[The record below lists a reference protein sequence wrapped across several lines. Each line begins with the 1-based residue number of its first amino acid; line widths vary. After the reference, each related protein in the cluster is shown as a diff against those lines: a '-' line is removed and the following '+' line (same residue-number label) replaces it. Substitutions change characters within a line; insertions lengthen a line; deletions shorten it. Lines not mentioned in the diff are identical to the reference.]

1 LILVTAAN
9 GRTGR
14 SLVRALTRAGKSVR
28 AADIAPS
35 VHELREHGAAETVVA
50 DLLEPADLRKAVD
63 GAVAVVH
70 IGPLF
75 HHREADIGRAV
86 VAEARRA
93 GAEHFVQFSVV
104 HPQIEALL
112 NHQAKLAVE
121 RSVIESP
128 IPFTILQPMHYLQ
141 NINVAGTVESGVH
154 RKPFSPDTRLAQV
167 DLEDVT
173 TVAAM
178 VVGDPHHHYATY
190 ELCGPDY
197 VNGHEIAAVIG
208 EVAGRKITPELQPIS
223 NFANSARQR
232 RAEDE
237 FPYDAMYRL
246 WGHYSRYGITGN
258 PNVLS
263 WLLGR
268 PPTTLREYVSRELRA
283 AGYPVAGAP
292 NADKRLTGAH
302 LSKENA

>member
-1 LILVTAAN
+1 MTAAS

-14 SLVRALTRAGKSVR
+14 SLIRALAREGKEVR
-28 AADIAPS
+28 AADIASS
-35 VHELREHGAAETVVA
+35 VHEVRDLGAAESVVA
-50 DLLEPADLRKAVD
+50 DLLEPSELRKAMEGVES
-63 GAVAVVH
+63 VVH

-86 VAEARRA
+86 VAEARRHDVQ
-93 GAEHFVQFSVV
+93 HFVQFSVV

-121 RSVIESP
+121 RAVVESP

-141 NINVAGTVESGVH
+141 NIDVAGTVRSGVH
-154 RKPFSPDTRLAQV
+154 RKPFSHDTRLAQV
-167 DLEDVT
+167 DMEDVT
-173 TVAAM
+173 EVAAK

-190 ELCGPDY
+190 ELCGSDY

-208 EVAGRKITPELQPIS
+208 EVSGRPVTTELQPVS
-223 NFANSARQR
+223 DFASSERQQSAE
-232 RAEDE
+232 AE

-268 PPTTLREYVSRELRA
+268 PPTTLRAYVARQLA
-283 AGYPVAGAP
+283 A
-292 NADKRLTGAH
+292 ADLQA
-302 LSKENA
+302 

>member
-1 LILVTAAN
+1 VILVTAAS

-14 SLVRALTRAGKSVR
+14 SLVRALAAEDKPVR
-28 AADIAPS
+28 AADISPA
-35 VHELREHGAAETVVA
+35 VHDLTELGATETVVA
-50 DLLEPADLRKAVD
+50 DLLEPGDLAKAMAGVQ
-63 GAVAVVH
+63 AVIH

-93 GAEHFVQFSVV
+93 EVEHFVQFSVT

-121 RSVIESP
+121 RAVLESP

-141 NINVAGTVESGVH
+141 NIDVAATVRRGVH
-154 RKPFSPDTRLAQV
+154 RKPFSPDAKLAQV

-173 TVAAM
+173 SVAAQ
-178 VVGDPHHHYATY
+178 VVGDPGHHYATY
-190 ELCGPDY
+190 ELCGSDY
-197 VNGHEIAAVIG
+197 VDGYEIAAVIG
-208 EVAGRKITPELQPIS
+208 EVSGRSISVEHQDITEIVS
-223 NFANSARQR
+223 GERRR

-246 WGHYSRYGITGN
+246 WGHYSRYGISGN
-258 PNVLS
+258 PNVLG

-268 PPTTLREYVSRELRA
+268 PPTTLREYVVRELA
-283 AGYPVAGAP
+283 AASLP
-292 NADKRLTGAH
+292 
-302 LSKENA
+302 S

>member
-1 LILVTAAN
+1 MTAAS

-14 SLVRALTRAGKSVR
+14 SLVRALLREGKSVR

-35 VHELREHGAAETVVA
+35 VHELRDLGAQETVVA
-50 DLLEPADLRKAVD
+50 DLLEPAELRKAVD
-63 GAVAVVH
+63 GVESVIH

-93 GAEHFVQFSVV
+93 GVGHFVQFSVV

-121 RSVIESP
+121 RAVLQSP

-141 NINVAGTVESGVH
+141 NIDVAATVASGVH
-154 RKPFSPDTRLAQV
+154 GKPFSHHTRLAQV

-173 TVAAM
+173 AVAAK
-178 VVGDPHHHYATY
+178 VVGDPRHHYATY
-190 ELCGPDY
+190 ELCGSDY
-197 VNGHEIAAVIG
+197 VDGHEIAAVIG
-208 EVAGRKITPELQPIS
+208 EVAGRTITTQLLPIS
-223 NFANSARQR
+223 DFASGDRQR
-232 RAEDE
+232 KEEDE

-258 PNVLS
+258 PNVLG

-268 PPTTLREYVSRELRA
+268 PPTTLREYVTRELRA
-283 AGYPVAGAP
+283 ASSTV
-292 NADKRLTGAH
+292 
-302 LSKENA
+302 

>member
-1 LILVTAAN
+1 MILVTAAS

-14 SLVRALTRAGKSVR
+14 SMVRALDRLGKQVR
-28 AADIAPS
+28 AADIAES
-35 VHELREHGAAETVVA
+35 VHEVSDLGAAETVAV
-50 DLLEPADLRKAVD
+50 DLLEPGQLAAAMEGVES
-63 GAVAVVH
+63 VIH

-86 VAEARRA
+86 VAAARRA
-93 GAEHFVQFSVV
+93 EVQHFVQFSVV

-121 RSVIESP
+121 RAVVASP
-128 IPFTILQPMHYLQ
+128 IPYTILQPMHYMQ
-141 NINVAGTVESGVH
+141 NIDARAAVETGAY
-154 RKPFSPDTRLAQV
+154 RKPYAQHSRLGHV

-173 TVAAM
+173 EVAAM
-178 VVGDPHHHYATY
+178 VVGDPGHHHATY
-190 ELCGPDY
+190 ELCGSDH
-197 VNGHEIAAVIG
+197 VNGEEISALIG
-208 EVAGRKITPELQPIS
+208 EISGRTLNVEQLPITDYASSE
-223 NFANSARQR
+223 RQR

-258 PNVLS
+258 PNVLT

-268 PPTTLREYVSRELRA
+268 PPTTLREYIERQLNST
-283 AGYPVAGAP
+283 P
-292 NADKRLTGAH
+292 
-302 LSKENA
+302 

>member
-1 LILVTAAN
+1 MTAAS

-14 SLVRALTRAGKSVR
+14 SLVRALVRAGKRVR

-35 VHELREHGAAETVVA
+35 VSELRDHGADEAVVA
-50 DLLEPADLRKAVD
+50 DLLEPGDLRKAMQGIKSVI
-63 GAVAVVH
+63 H

-75 HHREADIGRAV
+75 HHREAEIGHAV

-93 GAEHFVQFSVV
+93 EVEHFVQFSVV

-121 RSVIESP
+121 RAVIQSP

-141 NINVAGTVESGVH
+141 NIDVAATVRSGVH
-154 RKPFSPDTRLAQV
+154 RKPFSHDSRLAQV

-173 TVAAM
+173 TVAAK

-190 ELCGPDY
+190 ELCGSDY
-197 VNGHEIAAVIG
+197 VNGHQIAAVIG
-208 EVAGRKITPELQPIS
+208 EVAGRPITTELQPLS
-223 NFANSARQR
+223 DFASSGRQR
-232 RAEDE
+232 REEDE

-258 PNVLS
+258 PNVLG

-268 PPTTLREYVSRELRA
+268 PPTTLREYVVRELQA
-283 AGYPVAGAP
+283 AATD
-292 NADKRLTGAH
+292 N
-302 LSKENA
+302 

>member
-1 LILVTAAN
+1 MILVTAAS

-14 SLVRALTRAGKSVR
+14 SLVRALARENKPVR

-35 VHELREHGAAETVVA
+35 VHELRDLGAAETVVA
-50 DLLEPADLRKAVD
+50 DLLEPAELRKAMAGVD
-63 GAVAVVH
+63 TVIH

-93 GAEHFVQFSVV
+93 GVGHFVQFSVV

-121 RSVIESP
+121 RAVVESP

-141 NINVAGTVESGVH
+141 NIDVARTVESGVH
-154 RKPFSPDTRLAQV
+154 RKPFSHDTRLAQV

-173 TVAAM
+173 TVAAQ
-178 VVGDPHHHYATY
+178 VAGDPAHHWATY
-190 ELCGPDY
+190 ELCGSDY
-197 VNGHEIAAVIG
+197 VNGHEIAALIG
-208 EVAGRKITPELQPIS
+208 EVAGVPVTTELQPIGD
-223 NFANSARQR
+223 FASADRQE

-258 PNVLS
+258 PNVLG

-268 PPTTLREYVSRELRA
+268 PPTTLREYVVRELEAAGRA
-283 AGYPVAGAP
+283 A
-292 NADKRLTGAH
+292 
-302 LSKENA
+302 